1 MCAHE
6 KAEVDPLDKLIA
18 IEWDIIH
25 GLLKLLA
32 TGRSSKDKVRCANAL
47 AHHVNCLNKLLI
59 QRGESPLD
67 DENLAAMILKV
78 FQYQL
83 LRFFKGVILDLY
95 KAWHLSWPIRF
106 Q

>member
-32 TGRSSKDKVRCANAL
+32 TGRSSRDKVRCANAL

-67 DENLAAMILKV
+67 DENLGAILTKIPKKWRSIV
-78 FQYQL
+78 LRDYEQWRRKSL
-83 LRFFKGVILDLY
+83 LIV
-95 KAWHLSWPIRF
+95 
-106 Q
+106 